1 MLTLSLALV
10 TPGMAGA
17 SASMGRSRRGGV
29 LSGKAILLWQQSG
42 LKSSLAVPTTY
53 CTIYITLQI
62 FSIVEE
68 TMYFIALLETAS
80 VISVLI
86 SLGCLR
92 HLIWVCAGGFRQ
104 PTVD

>member
-1 MLTLSLALV
+1 MALV

-29 LSGKAILLWQQSG
+29 LLGKAILLWQQSG

-53 CTIYITLQI
+53 CTIYVTLQI

-68 TMYFIALLETAS
+68 TVYFIALLGTVS
-80 VISVLI
+80 VISMLI
-86 SLGCLR
+86 SLVCLR
-92 HLIWVCAGGFRQ
+92 HLIWVWAGRFRQ